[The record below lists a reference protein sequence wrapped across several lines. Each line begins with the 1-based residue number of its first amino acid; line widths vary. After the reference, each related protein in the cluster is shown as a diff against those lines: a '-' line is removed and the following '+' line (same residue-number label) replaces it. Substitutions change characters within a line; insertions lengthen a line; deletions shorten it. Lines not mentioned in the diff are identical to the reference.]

1 MTGDIIMKGL
11 KSTLAFIFFF
21 AAGIVLGAFIS
32 YLAQGSVVDWLAW
45 GKELG
50 VENIHI
56 NLYIIRFNFGL
67 MLNCTVA
74 QLITIPIMLI
84 VYAKTCKGLN

>member
-1 MTGDIIMKGL
+1 MKGL
-11 KSTLAFIFFF
+11 KNTLAFIFFF

-32 YLAQGSVVDWLAW
+32 YLAQGSVLDWLSW

-50 VENIHI
+50 IENVSVD
-56 NLYIIRFNFGL
+56 LYIVSFTIGF
-67 MLNCTVA
+67 MLRCTVA

-84 VYAKTCKGLN
+84 VYAKTCKNL

>member
-1 MTGDIIMKGL
+1 MGNFK
-11 KSTLAFIFFF
+11 KTLAFIFFF
-21 AAGIVLGAFIS
+21 LAGIVLGAFIS

-50 VENIHI
+50 VENINI
-56 NLYIIRFNFGL
+56 NLYIIRFSFGL

-74 QLITIPIMLI
+74 QLITIPVMLI
-84 VYAKTCKGLN
+84 VYAKTCKSL

>member
-1 MTGDIIMKGL
+1 MGNFK
-11 KSTLAFIFFF
+11 KTLAFIFFF
-21 AAGIVLGAFIS
+21 LAGIVLGAFIS

-50 VENIHI
+50 VENI
-56 NLYIIRFNFGL
+56 NVDLYIIRFSFGL

-74 QLITIPIMLI
+74 QLITIPVMLI
-84 VYAKTCKGLN
+84 VYAKTCKNL

>member
-1 MTGDIIMKGL
+1 MGNFK
-11 KSTLAFIFFF
+11 KTLAFIFFF
-21 AAGIVLGAFIS
+21 LAGIVLGAFIS

-50 VENIHI
+50 VENINI
-56 NLYIIRFNFGL
+56 NLYIIRFSFGL

-74 QLITIPIMLI
+74 QLITIPVMLI
-84 VYAKTCKGLN
+84 VYARTCKNL

>member
-1 MTGDIIMKGL
+1 MGNFK
-11 KSTLAFIFFF
+11 KTLAFIFFF
-21 AAGIVLGAFIS
+21 LAGIVLGAFIS

-50 VENIHI
+50 VENINI
-56 NLYIIRFNFGL
+56 NLYIIRFSFGL

-74 QLITIPIMLI
+74 QLITIPVMLI
-84 VYAKTCKGLN
+84 VYAKTCKNL

>member
-1 MTGDIIMKGL
+1 MKGL
-11 KSTLAFIFFF
+11 KSALAFIFFF

-32 YLAQGSVVDWLAW
+32 YLAEGSAVDWLAW

-50 VENIHI
+50 VENINI
-56 NLYIIRFNFGL
+56 DLYVVRFSFGL

-84 VYAKTCKGLN
+84 VYAKTCKNL

>member
-1 MTGDIIMKGL
+1 MAGFKKTV
-11 KSTLAFIFFF
+11 AFIFFF

-32 YLAQGSVVDWLAW
+32 YLADGSALGWLAW

-50 VENIHI
+50 IENIDL
-56 NLYIIRFNFGL
+56 NLYIIRFSFGL

-84 VYAKTCKGLN
+84 VYAKTCKSL